1 MEGVKNAICVVIC
14 SEKMWV
20 CLKCFVCNKDKK
32 NCNQIQSV
40 GGVTNVRMCF
50 CARYMFYCIAEMHG
64 YVYLY
69 GNRCEKQ
76 LEIFLFGNWGWLSQ
90 EPIQMKI

>member
-14 SEKMWV
+14 SEKMWA

-32 NCNQIQSV
+32 FCNQKQSV

-64 YVYLY
+64 LCICMAIGVKTARDISLWKL
-69 GNRCEKQ
+69 GLALTRTN
-76 LEIFLFGNWGWLSQ
+76 
-90 EPIQMKI
+90 QMKI